1 MLLTLSSMAELEKRH
16 NVDRSKYP
24 NRIGQPWE
32 DDEIVKLL
40 TSVQKKKSIEQIAAE
55 HERTIGGILSR
66 LQGLAADYHFNDNRP
81 TEEIQ
86 KFTGFTK
93 EQVEEAI
100 LKRANRG
107 IRTSHIAKTKPVKEA
122 PPTMTEVVSLL
133 KDIQTKLNILLQ
145 KVD

>member
-1 MLLTLSSMAELEKRH
+1 MSESKTIYDTESF
-16 NVDRSKYP
+16 KYP
-24 NRIGQPWE
+24 SRRGQPWE

-40 TSVQKKKSIEQIAAE
+40 TSVQKKKTVEQIATE
-55 HERTIGGILSR
+55 HQRTVNGINIR
-66 LQGLAADYHFNDNRP
+66 LRELAADYHFNDNRP

-100 LKRANRG
+100 LKRVNRG
-107 IRTSHIAKTKPVKEA
+107 IRASHIANTKPVKET

-133 KDIQTKLNILLQ
+133 KDIQAKLNVLLQ
-145 KVD
+145 KVE